1 MEDPRSRAPGLPQN
15 GSIDRRD
22 SFIFI
27 ITLMAQLSMLELP
40 NIPRSSATDK
50 KIWDELFEVEDE
62 EWVMVDEEDP
72 ERGEAYEVFID
83 VSPCLFLS
91 HTSIYSQSILILSLR
106 LMGSG

>member
-1 MEDPRSRAPGLPQN
+1 MEDPRSRAPVPPQE

-27 ITLMAQLSMLELP
+27 ITLMAQLSMFELL

-83 VSPCLFLS
+83 VSPCLFRTSQLS
-91 HTSIYSQSILILSLR
+91 PTSI
-106 LMGSG
+106 